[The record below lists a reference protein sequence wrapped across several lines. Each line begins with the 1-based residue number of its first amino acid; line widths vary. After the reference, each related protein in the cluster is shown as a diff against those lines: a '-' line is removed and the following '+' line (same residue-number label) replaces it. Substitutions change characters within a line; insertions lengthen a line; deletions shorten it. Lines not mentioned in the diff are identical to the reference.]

1 MNHNDT
7 PPIAATAPA
16 LALIADLAAKYPQL
30 PAPYLTFSTHERAT
44 NVGVQCPTLDA
55 FEAWREA
62 LDVDPDNMTLFAS
75 MINVDA
81 QPVKVSGQKVYM
93 HLYTGGLPAL
103 SERPAAELTAD
114 CIGIPDD
121 WRALRRQQADP
132 HPYGDPITY
141 GPTGVH
147 CGCGKDA
154 HSNLVP
160 CRPVSTEDPHDSP
173 LHHDYAVPHDL
184 PFIPNPQDRRAL

>member
-62 LDVDPDNMTLFAS
+62 LDVDPDDVTLFAS

-81 QPVKVSGQKVYM
+81 RPVEVSGRKVYM

-103 SERPAAELTAD
+103 SERPAAELADDEPAD
-114 CIGIPDD
+114 CMRIPDD
-121 WRALRRQQADP
+121 WRSCRQP
-132 HPYGDPITY
+132 
-141 GPTGVH
+141 
-147 CGCGKDA
+147 
-154 HSNLVP
+154 
-160 CRPVSTEDPHDSP
+160 EDPHDSP